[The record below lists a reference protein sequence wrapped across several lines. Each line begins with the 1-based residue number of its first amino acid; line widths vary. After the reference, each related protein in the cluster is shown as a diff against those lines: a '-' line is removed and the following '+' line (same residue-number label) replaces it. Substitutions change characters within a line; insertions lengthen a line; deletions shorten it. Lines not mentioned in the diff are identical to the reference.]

1 WSNRIGSSREQAGE
15 AGFLVGAM
23 ALLSFFRFK
32 NILSALCFWQSA
44 CRAMS
49 GGLGG
54 FRVMLNI
61 RDLHLHYG
69 ARHILRGVDL
79 TVQDGECIALV
90 GPNGCGKSSFLR
102 VIAGLEH
109 SDGGEV
115 MMPSG
120 QTVGYLPQEAN
131 LAVEHSVETELHL
144 AFSDVLDALAEKE
157 TIEHRLAEVDPASS
171 EHEELMHR
179 YGDVIHIIE
188 HQDGYHLE
196 VRIRQVAAG
205 LGFSQED
212 LRHSCGEFSGGWQMR
227 ILLAKLLLQNPD
239 VLLLDEPTNHLD
251 LESTLWLENWIRNC
265 RRTVLLVT
273 HERATMDRLADRIV
287 CIEQGKAETYP
298 GNYDKFVQTA
308 EAKREAQWQAYRRQ
322 QEEIASMEQFIRRF
336 RAQASK
342 ASLVQ
347 SRIKALDKIERL
359 EPPFHPSAIHFAFPK
374 APESY
379 DEVVKMENLGHAF
392 DGNRVFSNANLTI
405 RRGEKVGLVG
415 LNGAGKSTLLKIIAG
430 RIEPTEGSCAIG
442 RRVEMSYFAQY
453 DLSTLSSDRSLLE
466 TIRAGAPTKEAGRSR
481 DLLGAFLFSGDDVEK
496 PLSVLSGGE
505 RTRFRLAQMLFSPA
519 NMLLLDE
526 PTNHL
531 DVTSRSTVEEALR
544 DYTGTVIVVSH
555 DRLFMERVTNRIIE
569 IEDGDVHSFP
579 GSYEAYL
586 HHKELQVA
594 QGEREASEEPGRE
607 LNRSGAASGGV
618 SAEQGDADG
627 KERHQNRKK
636 LQRQLRALEREI
648 DGIEKTIESCESRL
662 GEIDAE
668 MAQPEVAG
676 DFDRLDPLA
685 RERKSVEEKLEKT
698 MEKWETL
705 HERHEDLQGAL

>member
-1 WSNRIGSSREQAGE
+1 STPLPPH
-15 AGFLVGAM
+15 FV
-23 ALLSFFRFK
+23 FRLQI
-32 NILSALCFWQSA
+32 ILIALCFRQSV
-44 CRAMS
+44 CRN
-49 GGLGG
+49 GERCTEG
-54 FRVMLNI
+54 FLMLNI
-61 RDLHLHYG
+61 RDLHLQYG
-69 ARHILRGVDL
+69 ARHILRGLDL

-109 SDGGEV
+109 ADGGEV

-131 LAVEHSVETELHL
+131 LAVDHSVEEELHL

-157 TIEHRLAEVDPASS
+157 AIEHRLAEVDPASA
-171 EHEELMHR
+171 EHEEIIHR

-188 HQDGYHLE
+188 HQEGYHLE

-212 LRHSCGEFSGGWQMR
+212 LRHSCREFSGGWQMR

-287 CIEQGKAETYP
+287 CIEQGQAETYP
-298 GNYDKFVQTA
+298 GNYNKFVEAA
-308 EAKREAQWQAYRRQ
+308 EAKREAQWQAYRKQ

-347 SRIKALDKIERL
+347 SRVKALNKIERL
-359 EPPFHPSAIHFAFPK
+359 EPPFHPSAIHFAFPQ

-392 DGNRVFSNANLTI
+392 DGNRVFSDANLTI

-430 RIEPTEGSCAIG
+430 RIKPTDGRCTIG
-442 RRVEMSYFAQY
+442 RRVQMSYFAQY
-453 DLSTLSSDRSLLE
+453 DLSTLSSDTSLLE
-466 TIRAGAPTKEAGRSR
+466 TIRSGAPTKEAGRSR
-481 DLLGAFLFSGDDVEK
+481 DLLGAFLFSGDEVEK

-519 NMLLLDE
+519 NLLLLDE

-544 DYTGTVIVVSH
+544 DYSGTVIVVSH

-569 IEDGDVHSFP
+569 IEDGNVHSFP

-586 HHKELQVA
+586 HHKELLVA
-594 QGEREASEEPGRE
+594 QGDAEPTGEPGRE
-607 LNRSGAASGGV
+607 LNRSGAASGRGGP
-618 SAEQGDADG
+618 EQSDAGG
-627 KERHQNRKK
+627 KKRHANRKK
-636 LQRQLRALEREI
+636 IQRQLRALERDI
-648 DGIEKTIESCESRL
+648 DRIEKAIERAESQI

-668 MAQPEVAG
+668 MAKPAVAG

-685 RERKSVEEKLEKT
+685 RRRKEVEANLEAA
-698 MEKWETL
+698 MAEWETQ
-705 HERHEDLQGAL
+705 HERYEDLQESLEG